1 MYLLKNITLEHGSK
15 ETILLNEASEERLTA
30 WLDKQPDEGIED
42 YFLTDILP
50 DNCIITS
57 TSL

>member
-1 MYLLKNITLEHGSK
+1 MYLLKNVTLEHGSK
-15 ETILLNEASEERLTA
+15 EIILLSEASEERLTA
-30 WLDKQPDEGIED
+30 WLDKQPDEGIEN
-42 YFLTDILP
+42 YFLTDVLP